1 MLKKVTYGIIAVLVI
16 MQFIRPSRNEA
27 AGPFEKDIAKQF
39 PMNKEVETALQKSCY
54 DCNSNQ
60 TQYPWYSMI
69 QPLGWWLQHHVDE
82 GKEHLNF
89 HEFLSYSPKKQ
100 DHKLEEIEEAVR
112 DGWMPLDSYSWIH
125 KDAVLNENEKAAIM
139 TWVKESRQKVQPF
152 DKTQGGKEEKTHED
166 HQE

>member
-1 MLKKVTYGIIAVLVI
+1 MLKKITYGLIALVVV

-27 AGPFEKDIAKQF
+27 AGPFEKNITKQF
-39 PMNKEVETALQKSCY
+39 PMNTEVEAALQKSCY
-54 DCNSNQ
+54 DCHSNQ
-60 TQYPWYSMI
+60 TKYPWYSMV

-89 HEFLSYSPKKQ
+89 HEFLSYTPKKQ

-125 KDAVLNENEKAAIM
+125 KDAVLNEKEKSAIIA
-139 TWVKESRQKVQPF
+139 WVKESRQKIQPS
-152 DKTQGGKEEKTHED
+152 DKNQDGKEEKAGED
-166 HQE
+166 HHE